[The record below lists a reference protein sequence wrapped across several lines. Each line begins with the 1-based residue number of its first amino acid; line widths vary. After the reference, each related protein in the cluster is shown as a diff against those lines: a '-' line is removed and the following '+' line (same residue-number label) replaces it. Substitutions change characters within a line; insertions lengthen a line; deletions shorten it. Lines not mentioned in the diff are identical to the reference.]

1 MTKKT
6 YDLFASIF
14 AELGLSEV
22 SCGVYQFFLFN
33 PDKSITDCAS
43 DLSIH
48 RRQVYEGIAEL
59 IKHKLATHQDKKVI
73 TEPISALS
81 SLLDYQSLRLN
92 TKAKELKELA
102 PRIEEQTYF
111 MRDSV
116 VQIFS
121 RKKEYL
127 DIYHRIINEANPGSE
142 LRGYGVGENFYGL
155 IDFDYFD
162 RNYVPV
168 RLSKDINLKIITCG
182 DLLFGTQE
190 RFKDATKKRS
200 VKYLANQYITN
211 SAYWVIEDKVV
222 FWNTQLVRAVVIK
235 DQAVADMMV
244 NTFELAWKIASEVY
258 EKRL

>member
-14 AELGLSEV
+14 AELGLSEI

-33 PDKSITDCAS
+33 PDKSITDCAI
-43 DLSIH
+43 DLSVH
-48 RRQVYEGIAEL
+48 RRQVYKAVAEL
-59 IKHKLATHQDKKVI
+59 TKHKLVSHQDKKVI

-92 TKAKELKELA
+92 TRAKELKELA

-127 DIYHRIINEANPGSE
+127 DIYHRIINEASTGSQ
-142 LRGYGVGENFYGL
+142 LRAFGVGENFYGL

-162 RNYVPV
+162 RNYVPI
-168 RLSKDINLKIITCG
+168 RLSKDIKLKIITCG
-182 DLLFGTQE
+182 DLLSQTQV
-190 RFKDATKKRS
+190 RFKDPTKKRS
-200 VKYLANQYITN
+200 VRYLGNEYITN

-244 NTFELAWKIASEVY
+244 NSFELSWQCASEIY
-258 EKRL
+258 EER